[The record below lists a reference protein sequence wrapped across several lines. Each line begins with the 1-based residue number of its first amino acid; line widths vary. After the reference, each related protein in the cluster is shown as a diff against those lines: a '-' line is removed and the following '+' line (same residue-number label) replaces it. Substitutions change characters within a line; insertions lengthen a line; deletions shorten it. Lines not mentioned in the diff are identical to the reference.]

1 MRPIS
6 YTRATDVASAITTVS
21 ADPQRAFLA
30 GGTTEIDL
38 LRLNVVQPSGLVDI
52 NLLPL
57 KQIEALADG
66 GLRIGALARMS
77 DVAQAP
83 AVAERFPMIAQ
94 ALVLG
99 ARRLRQRHRA
109 GRQRGHQVL
118 DEFHVVSFD

>member
-57 KQIEALADG
+57 KQIEELFKFSRYRPQKT
-66 GLRIGALARMS
+66 LRIQVHCPARS
-77 DVAQAP
+77 
-83 AVAERFPMIAQ
+83 
-94 ALVLG
+94 G
-99 ARRLRQRHRA
+99 SARRLPLPGTR
-109 GRQRGHQVL
+109 
-118 DEFHVVSFD
+118 